1 MRRCALFLLLAVI
14 PLSLA
19 QSPPDAPE
27 PAETTA
33 ATPAAIIDLWA
44 RPLQPIDS
52 AQAKP
57 GEIVALELWQE
68 VRNLDGSVLLP
79 KGARLFGV
87 LTLVEP
93 RNQEG
98 EARLAL
104 YVMRAEWKGGSA
116 TLNAFLAGPVRRPR
130 EKPEARLLA
139 LDRTTVRFVRGP
151 STEPSPQHAHIR
163 IAGDPTYGVVYAS
176 HEQDIRLSS
185 DVVLPLR
192 HIQVNVLRQAARR

>member
-1 MRRCALFLLLAVI
+1 MRRCALFLFLAVI
-14 PLSLA
+14 PLSRA
-19 QSPPDAPE
+19 QAPPDAPE
-27 PAETTA
+27 PA
-33 ATPAAIIDLWA
+33 ATPAVSIELWA
-44 RPLQPIDS
+44 RPLHPIDS
-52 AQAKP
+52 AWAKP
-57 GEIVALELWQE
+57 GQVVALELWHE

-87 LTLVEP
+87 LTLVES
-93 RNQEG
+93 RIQEG
-98 EARLAL
+98 GARLAL

-151 STEPSPQHAHIR
+151 FTEPSPEHAHIR
-163 IAGDPTYGVVYAS
+163 IEGDPTYGVVYAS
-176 HEQDIRLSS
+176 RAQDIRLSG